1 MALEILKDSKL
12 KQLLEEHS
20 GKEQSAKEARERLD
34 EMITDLLVKVA
45 TAAGQSADAAGL
57 TRLMPEN
64 IEEGFNTVLNQ
75 SNVAP
80 DPKQFLKS
88 LHGMDVKKLGE
99 VLRYIADWTHE
110 STTEGRRAR

>member
-1 MALEILKDSKL
+1 MALELLKDSKL

-20 GKEQSAKEARERLD
+20 GKEQSAREARERLD
-34 EMITDLLVKVA
+34 EMITDLLVKIA
-45 TAAGQSADAAGL
+45 KAAGESADNADL

-64 IEEGFNTVLNQ
+64 IEEGFNKVLNQ

-80 DPKQFLKS
+80 DPKMFLS
-88 LHGMDVKKLGE
+88 ALHSMDVKQLGE

-110 STTEGRRAR
+110 STSAGRPR

>member
-20 GKEQSAKEARERLD
+20 GKEQSAQEARDRLD
-34 EMITDLLVKVA
+34 QMVLELLVKIA
-45 TAAGQSADAAGL
+45 KAAGESADKANL

-64 IEEGFNTVLNQ
+64 IEDGFNKVLNQ

-80 DPKQFLKS
+80 DPKMFLNA
-88 LHGMDVKKLGE
+88 LNAMDVKQLGE

-110 STTEGRRAR
+110 STSAARRPR